1 MTGPRL
7 QAPRPRPQNDDE
19 RVLPLINVVFLLL
32 IFFMV
37 AGRLAAS
44 DQFAIEPPASSSDG
58 QPSRE
63 LLVLVGTDGRLAV
76 DGEMLNR
83 SELQQAVSDHL
94 QETES
99 GRVRVKAD
107 GRVAAT
113 RVVAVMEQLRAAGAE
128 QLDLMTVPEG

>member
-7 QAPRPRPQNDDE
+7 QKPRRQETSDDE

-44 DQFAIEPPASSSDG
+44 DRFSIEPPASASDA

-76 DGEMLNR
+76 DGELVETSGLR
-83 SELQQAVSDHL
+83 AAVTDYL
-94 QETES
+94 ADNEEA
-99 GRVRVKAD
+99 RVRVKAD

-113 RVVAVMEQLRAAGAE
+113 RVVAIMERLRAAGAE
-128 QLDLMTVPEG
+128 RIDLLTVPEG

>member
-1 MTGPRL
+1 MSGQHLR
-7 QAPRPRPQNDDE
+7 QARSHQPSDDE

-44 DQFAIEPPASSSDG
+44 DPFNIDPPKSGSDG

-63 LLVLVGTDGRLAV
+63 LLVLVGTQSRLAV
-76 DGEMLNR
+76 DGETVDRAGLE
-83 SELQQAVSDHL
+83 SAVSEHL
-94 QETES
+94 AGDGE
-99 GRVRVKAD
+99 GLVRVKAD

-128 QLDLMTVPEG
+128 RLDLLTVPEG